1 MRLIFVTGYFLFC
14 STQVAGDTSQQV
26 SCAVLS
32 IQKASKLLQP
42 DRVVKSEFFALTEI
56 RHICL
61 GDVQYAREGSG
72 LCKTEKLKSLQ
83 REGKPILA

>member
-1 MRLIFVTGYFLFC
+1 M
-14 STQVAGDTSQQV
+14 
-26 SCAVLS
+26 LS

-61 GDVQYAREGSG
+61 GDVQLYNTHGREAVYA
-72 LCKTEKLKSLQ
+72 
-83 REGKPILA
+83 KPRS

>member
-1 MRLIFVTGYFLFC
+1 M
-14 STQVAGDTSQQV
+14 
-26 SCAVLS
+26 LS

-72 LCKTEKLKSLQ
+72 LCKTEKLKFLQ